1 MLYFF
6 SPLCTPSLL
15 FNHCELLYFFPHCA
29 LLLFPIDNSIL
40 LYFPPPAFLSGPSCP
55 IQLKG
60 NKWKERA
67 KEDRRPPEHN
77 DGEEYGDAGGGGAG
91 GAGGDAGGDAHGG
104 DLGGHGDSV
113 CGASKR
119 GW

>member
-6 SPLCTPSLL
+6 SLL
-15 FNHCELLYFFPHCA
+15 TIVFCFT
-29 LLLFPIDNSIL
+29 SS
-40 LYFPPPAFLSGPSCP
+40 PPAFLSGPSCP

-67 KEDRRPPEHN
+67 KEDRRSPEHN
-77 DGEEYGDAGGGGAG
+77 DGEDYGDAGGGG
-91 GAGGDAGGDAHGG
+91 GGDAGGDAHGG
-104 DLGGHGDSV
+104 DLGGDGDGV

-119 GW
+119 G